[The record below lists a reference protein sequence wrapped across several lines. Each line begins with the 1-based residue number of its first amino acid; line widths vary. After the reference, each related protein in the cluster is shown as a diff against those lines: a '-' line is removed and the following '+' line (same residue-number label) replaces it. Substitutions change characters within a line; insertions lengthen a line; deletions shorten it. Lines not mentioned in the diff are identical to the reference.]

1 MIHRRVLATH
11 LALLG
16 ATLVLPAAAADTP
29 QAPPHLPVQAEPGS
43 LHRRF
48 AEAYNAGDIPALLAL
63 YEPSAAFVPQP
74 GDVAVGQERIG
85 AILSSFLRIK
95 GTLQLSTVG
104 VVEAGDLAL
113 LRGQYQLAGIDGDG
127 KPVVLQ
133 GRTVEVARRQADGTW
148 LFAIDFPNGAD

>member
-16 ATLVLPAAAADTP
+16 VTLVLPAAAAD
-29 QAPPHLPVQAEPGS
+29 APPTPSLSPALAQPGS

-48 AEAYNAGDIPALLAL
+48 AEAFNAADLPALLAL

-74 GDVAVGQERIG
+74 GDVAVGRERIG
-85 AILSSFLRIK
+85 TILSSFLRIK
-95 GTLQLSTVG
+95 GTLQLGTVG